1 MGGGKS
7 SGSTSAT
14 LTPEQKELL
23 GLQVG
28 ALKDTF
34 LPAYQNTVTGA
45 NTMLQQTMPYT
56 NQAAQNA
63 YQNAASIS
71 NAQNS
76 IGGELVGAG
85 RNLATAG
92 TTGVLNTANQLSN
105 AANQLGYAG
114 GGGAKSGGRSF
125 SQEEFLGYA
134 WSYAKDL
141 IVAGKKAKDLE
152 ELNKMATY
160 IYERIGVMLNG
171 ESQAPEDDSISD
183 INELGKANSSND
195 DQPF

>member
-1 MGGGKS
+1 MKQS
-7 SGSTSAT
+7 KIVFVKFTNSW
-14 LTPEQKELL
+14 LNPK
-23 GLQVG
+23 
-28 ALKDTF
+28 
-34 LPAYQNTVTGA
+34 
-45 NTMLQQTMPYT
+45 T
-56 NQAAQNA
+56 NQ
-63 YQNAASIS
+63 SIFYHEVQLE
-71 NAQNS
+71 N
-76 IGGELVGAG
+76 GDVG
-85 RNLATAG
+85 TCG
-92 TTGVLNTANQLSN
+92 TITQLPPKLSVGSVVQYEMDGSKMKIHTSTGVQSELPMS
-105 AANQLGYAG
+105 GYASPKPANG
-114 GGGAKSGGRSF
+114 GYNKAKKYSKPYNSGVAKSGGRSF